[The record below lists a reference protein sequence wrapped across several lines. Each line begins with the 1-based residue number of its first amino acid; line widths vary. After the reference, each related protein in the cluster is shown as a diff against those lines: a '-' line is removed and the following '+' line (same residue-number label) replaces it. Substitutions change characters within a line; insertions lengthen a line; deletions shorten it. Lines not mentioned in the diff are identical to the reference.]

1 MAFFCRIDFC
11 DDTEGHKL
19 QEVIILSLAW
29 EFLEVAKKE
38 RRISSLR
45 AKIQRVK
52 SHRVPVGLGVER
64 IGWVGRQGE
73 SVILLPTWDSDKWLP
88 LVVPVASWRLGYIS
102 ETVLSVRWS
111 ERRL

>member
-29 EFLEVAKKE
+29 EFLEVAKKV

-73 SVILLPTWDSDKWLP
+73 SVILLPTRDSDKWLP
-88 LVVPVASWRLGYIS
+88 LVVPVPSWRLGYIS